1 MALTTCTEEET
12 LEFSWWLEIVT
23 ALPGCTY
30 YFGPFA
36 NSQDACL
43 AQIGYFNNLKKEGAK
58 GLTLQIKQYQPWY
71 GASSETNLMQ

>member
-12 LEFSWWLEIVT
+12 LEFGWWLEIVT

-43 AQIGYFNNLKKEGAK
+43 AQIGYFNDLKKEGAK
-58 GLTLQIKQYQPWY
+58 GLTLQIKQFQPRNNNRITIY
-71 GASSETNLMQ
+71 